1 VEAIGHLDFVH
12 GKIALRS
19 TGNFQN
25 ELSLLLNQ
33 FSCRKLEFLQ
43 CSSEFLTRSEIAL
56 KVGHYDA
63 ELPVNNVQFH
73 KILRHNFDSLSFE
86 IDDNF
91 IANSEEPAFL
101 PILSMNRYNSLK
113 WLSVNCGECYDSLM
127 AFLDVIKENCPKLE
141 ALTIFVLIPL
151 ENDSGVPHVFDADD
165 ILNQILHAKGK
176 LQEIV
181 EECRSLTSRLKICSI
196 VPMLYS
202 SANEFSCDWINRA
215 KTMDWFKDAIHKET
229 VKQLGNDLFNI
240 CQLESKFTDGFLEL
254 DHKTHVYR
262 DLPE

>member
-1 VEAIGHLDFVH
+1 LKYLFVSNIFFNVARRYPIFCSSVGYRSEKVMLGCTDLSWFKLPVTDEDPKGFSKIILSYEKTRSLLSMLKPNHFLMVFDNSKVSNKTVVEAIGHLDFVH
-12 GKIALRS
+12 GKIALGS

-141 ALTIFVLIPL
+141 ALTIFL
-151 ENDSGVPHVFDADD
+151 
-165 ILNQILHAKGK
+165 
-176 LQEIV
+176 
-181 EECRSLTSRLKICSI
+181 
-196 VPMLYS
+196 
-202 SANEFSCDWINRA
+202 
-215 KTMDWFKDAIHKET
+215 
-229 VKQLGNDLFNI
+229 
-240 CQLESKFTDGFLEL
+240 
-254 DHKTHVYR
+254 
-262 DLPE
+262 